1 MEHVLVSLLL
11 VLFLVV
17 LISIVNEKTIRISND
32 IALVLFSFAVAA
44 VFKILKVAGLVNI
57 RESIVGSI
65 ESIDFQGF
73 LMNGILCFMLF
84 SGASGVNFNRFVKN
98 IKSISLLAFLS
109 TVLSSF
115 IYGGIFFIVNMVL
128 GLGFDIWLCILLG
141 CIVSP
146 TDPIAATSIL
156 KKAGLS
162 KNVSTVIEGES
173 LFNDGT
179 GVAVFVAIKN
189 IVNDVSDMSFPVL
202 MAKELLGAIAIALA
216 ISFVMFSL
224 LRATNN
230 PMLHILIS
238 LLDVVAAYV
247 ICEHLGCSGVIA
259 SVVCGIF
266 FSRAMS
272 KHEAW
277 HKVVDPKDWYEDFWH
292 VADTLLNSIL
302 FILIGFAILN
312 LPRHEYLIILVV
324 AAVVINVIARFL
336 GVGISSLIIGAKKI
350 PNRYNTVEFTTLM
363 TWSALKGG
371 LSLALALS
379 TKEFLPE
386 AAYNVVF
393 IMTCVTMYFTIVVQ
407 GLTTKNVF
415 RIVEKWKAKRICSD
429 NTIK

>member
-1 MEHVLVSLLL
+1 MEHVLATLLL
-11 VLFLVV
+11 ILFLVV
-17 LISIVNEKTIRISND
+17 FISILNEKTIKISND
-32 IALVLFSFAVAA
+32 VALVLFSFLIAA
-44 VFKILKVAGLVNI
+44 VLKVLEATGLMHFDGTI
-57 RESIVGSI
+57 IGSI
-65 ESIDFQGF
+65 ENMNFQEF
-73 LMNGILCFMLF
+73 LMDGILCFMLF

-98 IKSISLLAFLS
+98 IKSISLLALLS

-115 IYGGIFFIVNMVL
+115 IYGGIFYLLNLVL

-189 IVNDVSDMSFPVL
+189 IVNNVSDLSFPVL
-202 MAKELLGAIAIALA
+202 MAKELLGAILIALTL
-216 ISFVMFSL
+216 SFLMFKL

-247 ICEHLGCSGVIA
+247 ICEELGCSGVIA
-259 SVVCGIF
+259 SVVCGIY
-266 FSRAMS
+266 FSRMMA

-277 HKVVDPKDWYEDFWH
+277 HKVVDPKEWYEDFWH
-292 VADTLLNSIL
+292 IADTLFNSIL
-302 FILIGFAILN
+302 FILIGFAVMN
-312 LPRHEYLIILVV
+312 LPHHNFILILVIS
-324 AAVVINVIARFL
+324 AIVINALARFF
-336 GVGISSLIIGAKKI
+336 GVGISALIIGKKKI
-350 PNRYNTVEFTTLM
+350 PNRYSVKEFTTLM

-371 LSLALALS
+371 LSLALALG

-386 AAYNVVF
+386 TSYHVVL
-393 IMTCVTMYFTIVVQ
+393 IVTSVTMYFTIVVQ
-407 GLTTKNVF
+407 GLTTQKVF
-415 RIVEKWKAKRICSD
+415 AIVEKWKAARI
-429 NTIK
+429 K

>member
-1 MEHVLVSLLL
+1 MEHVLISLLFI
-11 VLFLVV
+11 LFLVV
-17 LISIVNEKTIRISND
+17 TISIINERTIKISND
-32 IALVLFSFAVAA
+32 VALVLFSFLIAA
-44 VFKILKVAGLVNI
+44 VLKALETFQLVDFSGTPIGNI
-57 RESIVGSI
+57 ENMN
-65 ESIDFQGF
+65 FQEF
-73 LMNGILCFMLF
+73 LMDGILCFMLF

-98 IKSISLLAFLS
+98 IKSISLLALLC
-109 TVLSSF
+109 TVISSF
-115 IYGGIFFIVNMVL
+115 LYGGIFYLINLAL
-128 GLGFDIWLCILLG
+128 GLGFDIWLCVLLG

-189 IVNDVSDMSFPVL
+189 IVNNVSDLSFPVL
-202 MAKELLGAIAIALA
+202 MAKELLGAIGVALV
-216 ISFVMFSL
+216 ISFLMFKL

-247 ICEHLGCSGVIA
+247 ICEELGCSGVIA

-266 FSRAMS
+266 FSKNMA
-272 KHEAW
+272 KHEEW

-292 VADTLLNSIL
+292 IADTLFNSIL
-302 FILIGFAILN
+302 FILIGFSVLN
-312 LPRHEYLIILVV
+312 VPDHPLMVFLLV
-324 AAVVINVIARFL
+324 AAIVVNCVARFL
-336 GVGISSLIIGAKKI
+336 GVGISSLIIGTKKI
-350 PNRYNTVEFTTLM
+350 PNRYSIKEFTTLM

-371 LSLALALS
+371 LSLALAFS

-386 AAYNVVF
+386 ASYQVVL
-393 IMTCVTMYFTIVVQ
+393 IVTSVTMYFTIVVQ
-407 GLTTKNVF
+407 GLTTKKIF
-415 RIVEKWKAKRICSD
+415 AMVERWKAKRIA
-429 NTIK
+429 

>member
-11 VLFLVV
+11 ILFLVV
-17 LISIVNEKTIRISND
+17 FISILNEQTIKISND
-32 IALVLFSFAVAA
+32 VALVLFSFLIAG
-44 VFKILKVAGLVNI
+44 VFKILEATGIFYFEGTV
-57 RESIVGSI
+57 VGNI
-65 ESIDFQGF
+65 ESMNFEEF
-73 LMNGILCFMLF
+73 LMDGILCFMLF

-98 IKSISLLAFLS
+98 IKSISLLALLS

-115 IYGGIFFIVNMVL
+115 IYGGIFYLLSLAL
-128 GLGFDIWLCILLG
+128 GLGFSIWLCVLLG

-179 GVAVFVAIKN
+179 GVAVFVCIKN
-189 IVNDVSDMSFPVL
+189 IVNDVSDLSFPVL
-202 MAKELLGAIAIALA
+202 MAKELLGAIAIALLL
-216 ISFVMFSL
+216 SFLMFKL
-224 LRATNN
+224 LRTTNN

-247 ICEHLGCSGVIA
+247 ACEALGCSGVIA
-259 SVVCGIF
+259 SVVCGIY
-266 FSRAMS
+266 FSREMA

-292 VADTLLNSIL
+292 IADTLFNSIL
-302 FILIGFAILN
+302 FILIGFAVLN
-312 LPRHEYLIILVV
+312 LPRHNFLVLLILSAI
-324 AAVVINVIARFL
+324 VINVIARYL
-336 GVGISSLIIGAKKI
+336 GVGISALIIGKKKI
-350 PNRYNTVEFTTLM
+350 PNRYSIKEFTTLM

-379 TKEFLPE
+379 TREFLPE
-386 AAYNVVF
+386 ESYHVVL
-393 IMTCVTMYFTIVVQ
+393 IMTSVTMYFTIVVQ
-407 GLTTKNVF
+407 GLTTKKAF
-415 RIVEKWKAKRICSD
+415 ALVEGWKAKRINS
-429 NTIK
+429 

>member
-1 MEHVLVSLLL
+1 MEHVLASLLFI
-11 VLFLVV
+11 LFMVV
-17 LISIVNEKTIRISND
+17 FISILNERSVKISND
-32 IALVLFSFAVAA
+32 VALVLFSFLFAA
-44 VFKILKVAGLVNI
+44 VLKVMEVTGVVNFRGTVI
-57 RESIVGSI
+57 GNI
-65 ESIDFQGF
+65 ENMNFQEF
-73 LMNGILCFMLF
+73 LMDGILCFMLF

-98 IKSISLLAFLS
+98 IKSISLLALLS

-115 IYGGIFFIVNMVL
+115 IYGGIFYLLNLAL

-189 IVNDVSDMSFPVL
+189 IVNDVSDLSFPVL
-202 MAKELLGAIAIALA
+202 MAKELLGAIGIALLL
-216 ISFVMFSL
+216 SFLMFKL

-238 LLDVVAAYV
+238 LLDVTAAYV
-247 ICEHLGCSGVIA
+247 ICEELGCSGVIA
-259 SVVCGIF
+259 SVVCGIY
-266 FSRAMS
+266 FSRMMA
-272 KHEAW
+272 KHEDW
-277 HKVVDPKDWYEDFWH
+277 HRVVDPKEWYEDFWH
-292 VADTLLNSIL
+292 IADTLFNSIL
-302 FILIGFAILN
+302 FILIGFAVLN
-312 LPRHEYLIILVV
+312 LPHHRFIVILVI
-324 AAVVINVIARFL
+324 AAVVINALARFF
-336 GVGISSLIIGAKKI
+336 GVGISALIIGTKKI
-350 PNRYNTVEFTTLM
+350 PNRYSIKEFTTLM

-386 AAYNVVF
+386 ESYFVVL
-393 IMTCVTMYFTIVVQ
+393 IMTSVTMYFTIVVQ
-407 GLTTKNVF
+407 GLTTKKVF
-415 RIVEKWKAKRICSD
+415 AMVEGWKAKRI
-429 NTIK
+429 

>member
-1 MEHVLVSLLL
+1 MEHVLATLLL
-11 VLFLVV
+11 ILFLVV
-17 LISIVNEKTIRISND
+17 FISILNERTVKISND
-32 IALVLFSFAVAA
+32 VALVLFSFLIAA
-44 VFKILKVAGLVNI
+44 VLKIMEVTGLMHF
-57 RESIVGSI
+57 EGTIVGSI
-65 ESIDFQGF
+65 ENMNFQEF
-73 LMNGILCFMLF
+73 LMDGILCFMLF

-98 IKSISLLAFLS
+98 IKSISLLALLS

-115 IYGGIFFIVNMVL
+115 IYGGIFYLLNLAL
-128 GLGFDIWLCILLG
+128 GLGFSIWLCILLG

-189 IVNDVSDMSFPVL
+189 IVNDVSDLSFPVL
-202 MAKELLGAIAIALA
+202 MAKELLGAIVIALTL
-216 ISFVMFSL
+216 SFLMFKL

-238 LLDVVAAYV
+238 LLDVTAAYV
-247 ICEHLGCSGVIA
+247 ICEELGCSGVIA
-259 SVVCGIF
+259 SVVCGIY
-266 FSRAMS
+266 FSRMMA

-277 HKVVDPKDWYEDFWH
+277 HKVVDPKEWYEDFWH
-292 VADTLLNSIL
+292 IADTLFNSIL
-302 FILIGFAILN
+302 FILIGFAVLN
-312 LPRHEYLIILVV
+312 LPHHKFIILLVL
-324 AAVVINVIARFL
+324 AAIVINAVARFL
-336 GVGISSLIIGAKKI
+336 GVGISALIIGKKKI
-350 PNRYNTVEFTTLM
+350 PNRYSTKEFTTLM

-386 AAYNVVF
+386 TSYHVVL
-393 IMTCVTMYFTIVVQ
+393 IVTSVTMYFTIVVQ
-407 GLTTKNVF
+407 GLTTQKVF
-415 RIVEKWKAKRICSD
+415 AMVEKWKAKRVA
-429 NTIK
+429 

>member
-1 MEHVLVSLLL
+1 MEHVLASLLL
-11 VLFLVV
+11 ILFLVV
-17 LISIVNEKTIRISND
+17 FISILNEKTIQISND
-32 IALVLFSFAVAA
+32 VALVLFSFLIAA
-44 VFKILKVAGLVNI
+44 VLKILEVTGVMHFEDTIIGTVEHMN
-57 RESIVGSI
+57 
-65 ESIDFQGF
+65 FQEF
-73 LMNGILCFMLF
+73 LMDGILCFMLF

-98 IKSISLLAFLS
+98 IKSISLLALLS

-115 IYGGIFFIVNMVL
+115 IYGGIFYLLNLAL

-189 IVNDVSDMSFPVL
+189 IVNDVSDLSFPVL
-202 MAKELLGAIAIALA
+202 IAKELLGAIGIALVL
-216 ISFVMFSL
+216 SFLMFKL

-247 ICEHLGCSGVIA
+247 ICEELGCSGVIA
-259 SVVCGIF
+259 SVVCGIY
-266 FSRAMS
+266 FSRMMA

-277 HKVVDPKDWYEDFWH
+277 HKVVDPKEWYEDFWH
-292 VADTLLNSIL
+292 IADTLFNSVL
-302 FILIGFAILN
+302 FILIGFAIMN
-312 LPRHEYLIILVV
+312 LPHHNFIILLILG
-324 AAVVINVIARFL
+324 AILINALARFL
-336 GVGISSLIIGAKKI
+336 GVGISALIIGKKKI
-350 PNRYNTVEFTTLM
+350 PNRYSIGEFTTLM

-386 AAYNVVF
+386 ASYHVVL
-393 IMTCVTMYFTIVVQ
+393 IVTSVTMYFTIVIQ

-415 RIVEKWKAKRICSD
+415 AMVEKWKARRMI
-429 NTIK
+429 

>member
-1 MEHVLVSLLL
+1 MEHVLASLLL
-11 VLFLVV
+11 ILFLVV
-17 LISIVNEKTIRISND
+17 FISILNEKTIQISND
-32 IALVLFSFAVAA
+32 VALVLFSFLIAA
-44 VFKILKVAGLVNI
+44 VLKILEVTGVMHFEDTIIGTVEHMN
-57 RESIVGSI
+57 
-65 ESIDFQGF
+65 FQEF
-73 LMNGILCFMLF
+73 LMDGILCFMLF

-98 IKSISLLAFLS
+98 IKSISLLALLS

-115 IYGGIFFIVNMVL
+115 IYGGIFYLLNLAL

-189 IVNDVSDMSFPVL
+189 IVNDVSDLSFPVL
-202 MAKELLGAIAIALA
+202 MAKELLGAIGIALVL
-216 ISFVMFSL
+216 SFLMFKL

-247 ICEHLGCSGVIA
+247 ICEELGCSGVIA
-259 SVVCGIF
+259 SVVCGIY
-266 FSRAMS
+266 FSRMMA

-277 HKVVDPKDWYEDFWH
+277 HKVVDPKEWYEDFWH
-292 VADTLLNSIL
+292 VADTLFNSVL
-302 FILIGFAILN
+302 FILIGFAVMN
-312 LPRHEYLIILVV
+312 LPHHNFIILLILG
-324 AAVVINVIARFL
+324 AILINALARFF
-336 GVGISSLIIGAKKI
+336 GVGISALIIGKKKI
-350 PNRYNTVEFTTLM
+350 PNRYSIGEFTTLM

-386 AAYNVVF
+386 ASYHVVL
-393 IMTCVTMYFTIVVQ
+393 IVTSVTMYFTIVIQ

-415 RIVEKWKAKRICSD
+415 IMVEKWKAKRMI
-429 NTIK
+429 

>member
-1 MEHVLVSLLL
+1 MEHILGGLLL
-11 VLFLVV
+11 ILCLVV
-17 LISIVNEKTIRISND
+17 FISILNERTVKISND
-32 IALVLFSFAVAA
+32 IALVLFTFLIAVI
-44 VFKILKVAGLVNI
+44 FKILQYFGLLQFENTVIGDIAGLNLQ
-57 RESIVGSI
+57 E
-65 ESIDFQGF
+65 F
-73 LMNGILCFMLF
+73 LMDGILCFMLF

-98 IKSISLLAFLS
+98 IKSISLLALLS

-115 IYGGIFFIVNMVL
+115 IYGGIFYLLNL
-128 GLGFDIWLCILLG
+128 ALGFGFSIWLCILLG

-179 GVAVFVAIKN
+179 GVAVFVCIKN
-189 IVNDVSDMSFPVL
+189 IVNDVSDLSFPVL
-202 MAKELLGAIAIALA
+202 MAKELLGAIAIAFGL
-216 ISFVMFSL
+216 SFLMFKL

-247 ICEHLGCSGVIA
+247 ICEKLGCSGVIA
-259 SVVCGIF
+259 SVVCGIY
-266 FSRAMS
+266 FSRNMA

-292 VADTLLNSIL
+292 IADTLFNSIL
-302 FILIGFAILN
+302 FILIGFSVLNIPHHPFIIVLLIGAI
-312 LPRHEYLIILVV
+312 
-324 AAVVINVIARFL
+324 VINVLARFF
-336 GVGISSLIIGAKKI
+336 GVAISALIIGKKKI
-350 PNRYNTVEFTTLM
+350 PNRYNTREFTTLM

-379 TKEFLPE
+379 TKEFLPVE
-386 AAYNVVF
+386 SYQVVL
-393 IMTCVTMYFTIVVQ
+393 IVTSVTMYFTIVIQ
-407 GLTTKNVF
+407 GLTTQNVF
-415 RIVEKWKAKRICSD
+415 AMVERWKAARIR
-429 NTIK
+429 